1 MVVDPGLGAG
11 LIGGGAAIVVAAVP
25 FFVAWGRLHAEM
37 ETVKVRV
44 AELEHDLKDELG
56 LLREVQKDVSYIR
69 GVLDGEARAAREAMR
84 AEA

>member
-1 MVVDPGLGAG
+1 MVLDPGLGAG
-11 LIGGGAAIVVAAVP
+11 LIGGGAAMIVAAVP

-37 ETVKVRV
+37 DAVRTRV
-44 AELEHDLKDELG
+44 DGLEHDLKDELG

-69 GVLDGEARAAREAMR
+69 GVLDGEARAAREALR